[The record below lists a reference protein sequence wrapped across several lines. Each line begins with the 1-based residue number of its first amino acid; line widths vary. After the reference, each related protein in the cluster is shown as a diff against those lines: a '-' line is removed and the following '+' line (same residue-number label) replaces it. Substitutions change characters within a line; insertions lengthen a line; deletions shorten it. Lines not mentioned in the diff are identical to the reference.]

1 MGWFPV
7 LVINNSTSHHV
18 HIGLSISVSNH
29 MNGRRNIFTE
39 TASDFA
45 WIWARMGTTLKY
57 FYLLLY
63 KEATVIKLSL
73 FIVAVENFELKE
85 SQTNQGVVA
94 AALW

>member
-1 MGWFPV
+1 MQQKTKS
-7 LVINNSTSHHV
+7 LES
-18 HIGLSISVSNH
+18 
-29 MNGRRNIFTE
+29 E

-73 FIVAVENFELKE
+73 FIVAVKNFELKE